1 MSKQTTDVA
10 LYLRLL
16 GYVRPYWRMFLIS
29 IISMVILA
37 ATDPAVAALI
47 KPMLDGAFIEN
58 DPQTMVLVPILFV
71 VLFTVRGIATFASG
85 AALHWVASKV
95 IMDLRVEMFQRL
107 ITLPSTFYDHH
118 ATGTLISKFTFD
130 VTQIQHAATNAITVA
145 IRDTLAIIGLL
156 AWMFYINWK
165 LSLISLVC
173 APFIMMIVV
182 VIRKRLRR
190 MGRRMQESMGDINNV
205 LGESIHN
212 HKLIKLYGGQTQE
225 AERFWNASD
234 NSRRFFMKY
243 AIAAVT
249 SSPAI
254 QLIAAIALSAIVY
267 IASLQATTGALT
279 VGEFISFFA
288 AMTMLMTPL
297 KRLVG
302 INEFIQK
309 GLAACESIFGL
320 LDQPAEI
327 DQGTRQVGR
336 TKGAIELQDLSFR
349 YNPDDSDALSHIS
362 FAISPGETVAL
373 VGPSGSGKTTLANL
387 LPGFYHNEQGR
398 ILIDG
403 TDIREYKLES
413 LRANIAFV
421 TQEVVLFNDTIRN
434 NIAYGAMRNCSDSEI
449 EEAARSAHA
458 LEFIREL
465 PEGFN
470 TIIGERGLRLSG
482 GQRQRLAIAR
492 ALLKN
497 APILILDEA
506 TSSLDTESERH
517 IQEALETLRKGR
529 TCIIIAHR
537 LSTIENADR
546 IVVVEQGNIVQT
558 GTHAELINQEGLYAR
573 LHKVQFADNVN

>member
-1 MSKQTTDVA
+1 
-10 LYLRLL
+10 
-16 GYVRPYWRMFLIS
+16 
-29 IISMVILA
+29 
-37 ATDPAVAALI
+37 
-47 KPMLDGAFIEN
+47 
-58 DPQTMVLVPILFV
+58 
-71 VLFTVRGIATFASG
+71 
-85 AALHWVASKV
+85 
-95 IMDLRVEMFQRL
+95 
-107 ITLPSTFYDHH
+107 
-118 ATGTLISKFTFD
+118 
-130 VTQIQHAATNAITVA
+130 
-145 IRDTLAIIGLL
+145 
-156 AWMFYINWK
+156 
-165 LSLISLVC
+165 
-173 APFIMMIVV
+173 
-182 VIRKRLRR
+182 
-190 MGRRMQESMGDINNV
+190 MQESMGDINNV

-267 IASLQATTGALT
+267 IASLQATSGELT

-327 DQGTRQVGR
+327 DRGTLQIER

-387 LPGFYHNEQGR
+387 LPGFYHNEQGN

-421 TQEVVLFNDTIRN
+421 TQEVVLFNDTVRN

-458 LEFIREL
+458 LEFIQEL

-546 IVVVEQGNIVQT
+546 IVVVEQGKIVQT

>member
-1 MSKQTTDVA
+1 MSKRTTDID

-16 GYVRPYWRMFLIS
+16 RYVRPYWRMFLIS

-58 DPQTMVLVPILFV
+58 DPQTMILVPILFV

-107 ITLPSTFYDHH
+107 ITLPGTFYDHH

-173 APFIMMIVV
+173 APFIMLIVV

-267 IASLQATTGALT
+267 IASLQATSGALT

-327 DQGTRQVGR
+327 DQGTRQIER
-336 TKGAIELQDLSFR
+336 AKGAIELQDLSFR

-373 VGPSGSGKTTLANL
+373 VGPSGSGKTTMANL
-387 LPGFYHNEQGR
+387 LPGFYHNEQGH

-434 NIAYGAMRNCSDSEI
+434 NIAYGAMRNCSDGEL
-449 EEAARSAHA
+449 EAAAGSAHA
-458 LEFIREL
+458 LEFIIEL
-465 PEGFN
+465 PDGLN
-470 TIIGERGLRLSG
+470 TVIGERGLRLSG

-517 IQEALETLRKGR
+517 IQAALETLRKGR

-546 IVVVEQGNIVQT
+546 IIVIEHGKIVQT
-558 GTHAELINQEGLYAR
+558 GTHAELIKKDGLYAR
-573 LHKVQFADNVN
+573 LHKVQFSESP

>member
-1 MSKQTTDVA
+1 MSKRTTDID

-16 GYVRPYWRMFLIS
+16 RYVRPYWRMFLIS

-58 DPQTMVLVPILFV
+58 DPQTMILVPILFV

-95 IMDLRVEMFQRL
+95 IMDLRVDMFQRL
-107 ITLPSTFYDHH
+107 ITLPGTFYDHH

-173 APFIMMIVV
+173 APFIMLIVV

-267 IASLQATTGALT
+267 IASLQATSGALT

-327 DQGTRQVGR
+327 DQGTRQIER
-336 TKGAIELQDLSFR
+336 AKGAIELQDLSFR

-373 VGPSGSGKTTLANL
+373 VGPSGSGKTTMANL
-387 LPGFYHNEQGR
+387 LPGFYHNEQGH

-434 NIAYGAMRNCSDSEI
+434 NIAYGAMRNCSDGEL
-449 EEAARSAHA
+449 EAAAGSAHA
-458 LEFIREL
+458 LEFIIEL
-465 PEGFN
+465 PDGLN
-470 TIIGERGLRLSG
+470 TVIGERGLRLSG

-517 IQEALETLRKGR
+517 IQAALETLRKGR

-546 IVVVEQGNIVQT
+546 IIVIEHGKIVQT
-558 GTHAELINQEGLYAR
+558 GTHAELIKKDGLYAR
-573 LHKVQFADNVN
+573 LHKVQFSESP

>member
-1 MSKQTTDVA
+1 MSKRTTDID

-16 GYVRPYWRMFLIS
+16 RYVRPYWRMFLIS
-29 IISMVILA
+29 IISMVIPA

-58 DPQTMVLVPILFV
+58 DPQTMILVPILFV

-107 ITLPSTFYDHH
+107 ITLPGTFYDHH

-173 APFIMMIVV
+173 APFIMLIVV

-267 IASLQATTGALT
+267 IASLQAMSGALT

-327 DQGTRQVGR
+327 DQGTRQIER
-336 TKGAIELQDLSFR
+336 AKGAIELQDLSFR

-373 VGPSGSGKTTLANL
+373 VGPSGSGKTTMANL
-387 LPGFYHNEQGR
+387 LPGFYHNEQGH

-434 NIAYGAMRNCSDSEI
+434 NIAYGAMRNCSDGEL
-449 EEAARSAHA
+449 EAAAGSAHA
-458 LEFIREL
+458 LEFIIEL
-465 PEGFN
+465 PDGLN
-470 TIIGERGLRLSG
+470 TVIGERGLRLSG

-517 IQEALETLRKGR
+517 IQAALETLRKGR

-546 IVVVEQGNIVQT
+546 IIVIEHGKIVQT
-558 GTHAELINQEGLYAR
+558 GTHAELIKKDGLYAR
-573 LHKVQFADNVN
+573 LHKVQFSESP

>member
-16 GYVRPYWRMFLIS
+16 RYVRPYWRMFLIS

-71 VLFTVRGIATFASG
+71 VLFTIRGIATFSSG

-130 VTQIQHAATNAITVA
+130 VTQIQQAATNAITVA

-173 APFIMMIVV
+173 APFIMLIVV

-212 HKLIKLYGGQTQE
+212 HKLIKLYGGQIQE

-267 IASLQATTGALT
+267 IASLQATSGALT

-327 DQGTRQVGR
+327 DQGARQIER

-349 YNPDDSDALSHIS
+349 YNPEDSDALSHIS

-387 LPGFYHNEQGR
+387 LPGFYHNEQGH

-458 LEFIREL
+458 LEFIQEL

-470 TIIGERGLRLSG
+470 TVIGERGLRLSG

-517 IQEALETLRKGR
+517 IQAALETLRKGR

-546 IVVVEQGNIVQT
+546 IVVVEQGKIVQT
-558 GTHAELINQEGLYAR
+558 GTHAELIKLEGLYAR
-573 LHKVQFADNVN
+573 LHKVQFSETT

>member
-1 MSKQTTDVA
+1 MSKRTTDID

-16 GYVRPYWRMFLIS
+16 RYVRPYWRMFLIS

-58 DPQTMVLVPILFV
+58 DPQTMILVPILFV

-107 ITLPSTFYDHH
+107 ITLPGTFYDHH

-173 APFIMMIVV
+173 APFIMLIVV

-267 IASLQATTGALT
+267 IASLQAMSGALT

-327 DQGTRQVGR
+327 DQGTRQIER
-336 TKGAIELQDLSFR
+336 AKGAIELQDLSFR

-373 VGPSGSGKTTLANL
+373 VGPSGSGKTTMANL
-387 LPGFYHNEQGR
+387 LPGFYHNEQGH

-434 NIAYGAMRNCSDSEI
+434 NIAYGAMRNCSDGEL
-449 EEAARSAHA
+449 EAAAGSAHA
-458 LEFIREL
+458 LEFIIEL
-465 PEGFN
+465 PDGLN
-470 TIIGERGLRLSG
+470 TVIGERGLRLSG

-517 IQEALETLRKGR
+517 IQAALETLRKGR

-546 IVVVEQGNIVQT
+546 IIVIEHGKIVQT
-558 GTHAELINQEGLYAR
+558 GTHAELIKKDGLYAR
-573 LHKVQFADNVN
+573 LHKVQFSESP